1 MNISK
6 IELTGAISRWYSDCI
21 EVDAGES
28 LTVHYNNERFEVAG
42 PAVMVADVK
51 DINHRTNSIWVTKVR
66 QVLNGEHQV
75 SPEAEIINEG
85 IRKFLRGIAV
95 HGEYRNAPGHMDI
108 PIYDGELH
116 PDYGMARLQVPGGFV
131 PMVRPGHVAV
141 EAACPTLPP
150 SRTSWVILK
159 ETDPRVKC

>member
-1 MNISK
+1 MTINK
-6 IELTGAISRWYSDCI
+6 VELTGAISRWYSDRI
-21 EVDAGES
+21 AVEAGEN
-28 LTVHYNNERFEVAG
+28 LTVHYNNERFEVVG

-51 DINHRTNSIWVTKVR
+51 DINHRTNNIWVTKVR
-66 QVLNGEHQV
+66 QILNGEHQV
-75 SPEAEIINEG
+75 SPECKVVNEG

-108 PIYDGELH
+108 PIYNGELH

-150 SRTSWVILK
+150 SRTSWVVLR